1 MRKRI
6 LWNDLK
12 GSPLLAVTTWL
23 FMAVSALMFALTCF
37 LAIGLLGSVDT
48 LMEAAW
54 TPDFLQMHAG
64 EIDEAA
70 LVRFAGEQEQVRD
83 YQTLRFLNLEN
94 SSIILGGHSLAD
106 STQDNGVCVQSERFD
121 YLVDLENHVI
131 EEVQSGEIYVPVCYR
146 QKYGLNAGE
155 TVQVGDICFTIAG
168 FLRDSQMNAMM
179 ASSKRFLVSDADYEL
194 LKSAGSEKYLI
205 EFLLG
210 EETDVNAFATAY
222 TDAGLPANGPAI
234 TKPLIRMMNAL
245 SDGLMILVILLVSM
259 VLLLISML
267 CIRFTL
273 LTQLEADRREI
284 GMLKAI
290 GMPREEIRNLYFLKF
305 LALSGLGA
313 VCGLFL
319 AFLLKGPIS
328 AQMRELY
335 GAFEN
340 GWLGFLTAF
349 AGAALTEGVLLLS
362 VRRALK
368 RTEKLSAVEAL
379 SGRHGN
385 SRQRRLPA
393 PQYLIVALVITL
405 GMFLMILPQNLLST
419 ISSPQ
424 FVTYMGIGDGE
435 IRLDVRQAED
445 IAGQTEQV
453 EKLLADEEAVDR
465 FAVLQTQS
473 CRAVLPDGSYAAL
486 QVEQG
491 DHTVFPVSYA
501 KGDAPKAKNEIAL
514 SYLCA
519 EELGLDL
526 GDTLLLLTEENP
538 LEYTVCGI
546 YSDITNGGKTA
557 KAAFLPDGGAT
568 MWSVFYV
575 SLKEGV
581 PREQWLSAC
590 TQALS
595 DSGISARAV
604 DIQDYVTD
612 TYGQTFREIRMAAR
626 AAVLAAAL
634 VMFVVVV
641 LFTRLLVAED
651 RNDISLRKALGFT
664 DRDIRRL
671 YFLQYLPVLLAGILA
686 GILSG
691 NLLGEQLAGIFLK
704 ALGATGFRFLVDY
717 RAVCGWIPA
726 VAVIT
731 VFCAVLLGLS
741 QIKHIRA
748 YECCM
753 GKE

>member
-1 MRKRI
+1 MRTRI

-12 GSPLLAVTTWL
+12 GNPLLAVTTWL
-23 FMAVSALMFALTCF
+23 FMAVSACLFALTCF
-37 LAIGLLGSVDT
+37 LTIGLLGSVDT
-48 LMEAAW
+48 LMEAAQ

-64 EIDEAA
+64 EMDEAA
-70 LVRFAGEQEQVRD
+70 LARFAEEQEQVLSF
-83 YQTLRFLNLEN
+83 QTLGFLNLEN
-94 SSIILGGHSLAD
+94 SSMVLGGNSLTD

-121 YLVDLENHVI
+121 YLVDMENRVI
-131 EEVQSGEIYVPVCYR
+131 DNVHSGEIYVPVCYR
-146 QKYGLNAGE
+146 QKYDLHAGD
-155 TVQVGDICFTIAG
+155 TVQIGEANFTIAG

-179 ASSKRFLVSDADYEL
+179 ASSKRFLVSDTDYEG
-194 LKSAGSEKYLI
+194 LKSAGSEEYLI
-205 EFLLG
+205 EFLL
-210 EETDVNAFATAY
+210 EEGADVNAFATAY

-245 SDGLMILVILLVSM
+245 SDGLMILVILLVSV

-273 LTQLEADRREI
+273 LTQLEGDQKEI

-290 GMPREEIRNLYFLKF
+290 GMPKEEIRNLYFLKF
-305 LALSGLGA
+305 LALSLLGA
-313 VCGLFL
+313 VCGLAL
-319 AFLLKGPIS
+319 AFASQS
-328 AQMRELY
+328 ALSSRMQELY
-335 GAFEN
+335 GPSENEGPAF
-340 GWLGFLTAF
+340 LAAF
-349 AGAALTEGVLLLS
+349 AGAALTEGILLLT
-362 VRRALK
+362 VRRTLK

-379 SGRHGN
+379 TGQPGSSKARH
-385 SRQRRLPA
+385 LPA
-393 PQYLIVALVITL
+393 PQYLIVTLVITL
-405 GMFLMILPQNLLST
+405 GLFLMILPQNLLST
-419 ISSPQ
+419 ISSPK

-435 IRLDVRQAED
+435 IRLDLRQTKD
-445 IAGQTEQV
+445 IAGKTKQV
-453 EKLLADEEAVDR
+453 EKLLSEEEAVER
-465 FAVLQTQS
+465 FAALRTLS
-473 CRAVLPDGSYAAL
+473 CRAVLPDGSYTSL

-501 KGDAPKAKNEIAL
+501 KGDAAKAKNEIAL

-519 EELGLDL
+519 DDLGLDL
-526 GDTLLLLTEENP
+526 GDTLLLLTEETP
-538 LEYTVCGI
+538 QEYTVCGI

-557 KAAFLPDGGAT
+557 KAAFLPGGGT
-568 MWSVFYV
+568 PMWSVFYV

-590 TQALS
+590 SQTLS

-604 DIQDYVTD
+604 DIQEYVTD
-612 TYGQTFREIRMAAR
+612 TYGQTIREVRMAAR

-664 DRDIRRL
+664 GGDIKRL
-671 YFLQYLPVLLAGILA
+671 YFLRYLPVLLAGILA
-686 GILSG
+686 GIASG
-691 NLLGEQLAGIFLK
+691 DLLGEQLAGIFLK
-704 ALGATGFRFLVDY
+704 TLGATGFRFLIDVQ
-717 RAVCGWIPA
+717 AVCGWIPT

-731 VFCAVLLGLS
+731 VFFAIGLGLS

>member
-1 MRKRI
+1 MKARI
-6 LWNDLK
+6 LCNDLK
-12 GSPLLAVTTWL
+12 GNPLLAVTTWF
-23 FMAVSALMFALTCF
+23 FMAVSAFLFALTCF
-37 LAIGLLGSVDT
+37 LAMGLLGSVGT
-48 LMEAAW
+48 LMEAAQ
-54 TPDFLQMHAG
+54 TPDFLQMHSG

-70 LVRFAGEQEQVRD
+70 LVRFAGEQEQVLD

-94 SSIILGGHSLAD
+94 SSIILGGNSLTD

-121 YLVDLENHVI
+121 YLVDLENRVI
-131 EEVQSGEIYVPVCYR
+131 DEVRSGEIYVPACYR
-146 QKYGLNAGE
+146 QMYGLSVGE
-155 TVQVGDICFTIAG
+155 TVQIGDASFTIDG
-168 FLRDSQMNAMM
+168 ILRDSQMNAMM
-179 ASSKRFLVSDADYEL
+179 ASSKRFLVSEADYER
-194 LKSAGSEKYLI
+194 LKSTGSEEYMI

-210 EETDVNAFATAY
+210 EEADVNAFATAY

-245 SDGLMILVILLVSM
+245 SDGLMILVILLVSV

-273 LTQLEADRREI
+273 LTQLEADRKEI
-284 GMLKAI
+284 GMMKAI
-290 GMPREEIRNLYFLKF
+290 GMPREEIRNRYFLKF

-313 VCGLFL
+313 VCGLVL
-319 AFLLKGPIS
+319 AFASKGALS
-328 AQMRELY
+328 AQMQELY
-335 GAFEN
+335 GPSEN
-340 GWLGFLTAF
+340 GGLAILAAF
-349 AGAALTEGVLLLS
+349 AGTGLTEGVLLLS
-362 VRRALK
+362 VRRTLK

-379 SGRHGN
+379 TGQHGN

-419 ISSPQ
+419 ISSPR

-435 IRLDVRQAED
+435 IRLDLRQTDD
-445 IAGQTEQV
+445 IAGQTKQV
-453 EKLLADEEAVDR
+453 EKLLAEEEAVEH
-465 FAVLQTQS
+465 FAVLRTLS

-519 EELGLDL
+519 EELGVAP
-526 GDTLLLLTEENP
+526 GDTLLLLTEETP
-538 LEYTVCGI
+538 QEYTVCGI

-557 KAAFLPDGGAT
+557 KAAFLPGGGT
-568 MWSVFYV
+568 PMWSVFYV

-590 TQALS
+590 SQTLS

-604 DIQDYVTD
+604 DIQEYVTD
-612 TYGQTFREIRMAAR
+612 TYGQTIREVRMAAR

-664 DRDIRRL
+664 GGDIKRL
-671 YFLQYLPVLLAGILA
+671 YFLRYLPVLLAGILA
-686 GILSG
+686 GIASG
-691 NLLGEQLAGIFLK
+691 DLLGEQLAGIFLK
-704 ALGATGFRFLVDY
+704 TLGATGFRFLIDVQ
-717 RAVCGWIPA
+717 AVCCWIPA
-726 VAVIT
+726 VTVIT
-731 VFCAVLLGLS
+731 IFCAGLLGLS
-741 QIKHIRA
+741 EIKHIRA

>member
-1 MRKRI
+1 MRTRI

-12 GSPLLAVTTWL
+12 GSPLLAVTIWL
-23 FMAVSALMFALTCF
+23 FMAVSAFMFALTCF
-37 LAIGLLGSVDT
+37 LTIGLLGSVDT
-48 LMEAAW
+48 LMESAQ

-70 LVRFAGEQEQVRD
+70 LVQFAGKQEQVQKF
-83 YQTLRFLNLEN
+83 QTLRFLNLEN
-94 SSIILGGHSLAD
+94 SSIVLGGHSLAD
-106 STQDNGVCVQSERFD
+106 STQDNGVCVQSEQFD

-131 EEVQSGEIYVPVCYR
+131 EEVRSTEIYVPVCYR
-146 QKYGLNAGE
+146 QKYGLNVGE
-155 TVQVGDICFTIAG
+155 TMQIGETDFTIAG
-168 FLRDSQMNAMM
+168 FLRDSQMNAML
-179 ASSKRFLVSDADYEL
+179 ASSKRFLVSESDYHL
-194 LKSAGSEKYLI
+194 LKHTGSEEYLI
-205 EFLLG
+205 EFLLR
-210 EETDVNAFATAY
+210 EETDVNAFATEY

-245 SDGLMILVILLVSM
+245 SDGVMILVILLVSV

-273 LTQLEADRREI
+273 LTQLEADRKEI

-290 GMPREEIRNLYFLKF
+290 GMPKEEIRRLYFLKF

-313 VCGLFL
+313 VCGLLF
-319 AFLLKGPIS
+319 AFLSKGALS

-335 GAFEN
+335 GVSEN
-340 GWLGFLTAF
+340 GWLGFLAAF
-349 AGAALTEGVLLLS
+349 AGAALTEGILLCS
-362 VRRALK
+362 VWRTLK
-368 RTEKLSAVEAL
+368 RTERISAVEAL
-379 SGRHGN
+379 IGQHRGSKQRHLPS
-385 SRQRRLPA
+385 SR
-393 PQYLIVALVITL
+393 YIIVALVITL
-405 GMFLMILPQNLLST
+405 GMFLMILPQNILST

-435 IRLDVRQAED
+435 IRLDIRQTED
-445 IAGQTEQV
+445 IAGKTEQV
-453 EKLLADEEAVDR
+453 EKLLAEEESVDR
-465 FAVLQTQS
+465 FAVLRTLS
-473 CRAVLPDGSYAAL
+473 CRVALPDGVSAAL

-501 KGDAPKAKNEIAL
+501 KGEAPEAKNEIAL

-519 EELGLDL
+519 EDLGFDL
-526 GDTLLLLTEENP
+526 GDTLLLLTDETP
-538 LEYTVCGI
+538 QEYTVCGI

-557 KAAFLPDGGAT
+557 KAASLPGGGAT

-581 PREQWLSAC
+581 PKEQWLPAW
-590 TQALS
+590 TQILS
-595 DSGISARAV
+595 DSGISAKAV
-604 DIQDYVTD
+604 DIQEYVTD
-612 TYGQTFREIRMAAR
+612 TYGQTIQEIRMAAWT
-626 AAVLAAAL
+626 AVLAAAL

-641 LFTRLLVAED
+641 LFTRLLVAEE
-651 RNDISLRKALGFT
+651 RNDISLRKALGLT
-664 DRDIRRL
+664 GGDIRRL
-671 YFLQYLPVLLAGILA
+671 YFLRYLPVLLVGILA

-704 ALGATGFRFLVDY
+704 TLGAAGFRFLVNY
-717 RAVCGWIPA
+717 KAVCSWIPA
-726 VAVIT
+726 AAVFSVI
-731 VFCAVLLGLS
+731 CAILLGLS
-741 QIKHIRA
+741 EVKHIRA

>member
-1 MRKRI
+1 MRTRI

-12 GSPLLAVTTWL
+12 SSPLLAVSTWL

-37 LAIGLLGSVDT
+37 LTIGLLGSVDT
-48 LMEAAW
+48 LMEAAG

-64 EIDEAA
+64 ELDEAA

-94 SSIILGGHSLAD
+94 SSMMLGGHSLVD
-106 STQDNGVCVQSERFD
+106 STQDNGICVQSERFD
-121 YLVDLENHVI
+121 YLVDLENRVI
-131 EEVQSGEIYVPVCYR
+131 KEVGSGEIYVPVCYR
-146 QKYGLNAGE
+146 QMFSLNEGE
-155 TVQVGDICFTIAG
+155 AVQIGDVNFTIAG

-179 ASSKRFLVSDADYEL
+179 ASSKRFLVSGADYER
-194 LKSAGSEKYLI
+194 LKSAGSEEYLI
-205 EFLLG
+205 EFLLREG
-210 EETDVNAFATAY
+210 ADVNAFATAY

-245 SDGLMILVILLVSM
+245 SDGLMILVILLVSV

-273 LTQLEADRREI
+273 LTQLEADQREI

-290 GMPREEIRNLYFLKF
+290 GMPRKEIRRLYFLKF

-313 VCGLFL
+313 VCGLVL

-335 GAFEN
+335 GVSEN
-340 GWLGFLTAF
+340 GGLGFLGAF
-349 AGAALTEGVLLLS
+349 AGAGLTESILLLS
-362 VRRALK
+362 VRRTLK

-379 SGRHGN
+379 TGRHGH

-393 PQYLIVALVITL
+393 PQYCMVALVITL

-435 IRLDVRQAED
+435 IRLDLRQTED
-445 IAGQTEQV
+445 IAGKTEQV
-453 EKLLADEEAVDR
+453 EALLAEEAQVDR
-465 FAVLQTQS
+465 FAALQTLS
-473 CRAVLPDGSYAAL
+473 CRAILADGTYAAL

-501 KGDAPKAKNEIAL
+501 KGAAPTAENEIAL
-514 SYLCA
+514 SNLCA
-519 EELGLDL
+519 EELSLDL
-526 GDTLLLLTEENP
+526 GDTLLLLTDETQRR
-538 LEYTVCGI
+538 YTVCGI

-557 KAAFLPDGGAT
+557 KAAFLPGGGSP
-568 MWSVFYV
+568 MWSVLYI
-575 SLKEGV
+575 SLKAGST
-581 PREQWLSAC
+581 REQWLSTF

-595 DSGISARAV
+595 ERGIGAKAV
-604 DIQDYVTD
+604 DIREYVTD
-612 TYGQTFREIRMAAR
+612 TYGQTIREIRMAAW

-651 RNDISLRKALGFT
+651 RNEISLRKALGFT
-664 DRDIRRL
+664 GRDIKRL
-671 YFLQYLPVLLAGILA
+671 YFLTFLPVLLAGTLA

-691 NLLGEQLAGIFLK
+691 NLLGERLAGIFLK
-704 ALGATGFRFLVDY
+704 SLGATGFRFLVNA
-717 RAVCGWIPA
+717 RAVYGWIPA
-726 VAVIT
+726 AAVIT
-731 VFCAVLLGLS
+731 VFCAILLGLS